1 MPPSKVPETDFGALE
16 KVVAPAAE
24 GKVVVAAADAE
35 AVKRRA
41 ARRRRRRECIGGCFV
56 NEWKAGGLEFEKWAM
71 LEALYT
77 RCYAVTSGIPIRLLW
92 TLDFWISVPH
102 TYVHWNISIPC
113 SNYPTKS
120 AVSARCSAR

>member
-41 ARRRRRRECIGGCFV
+41 VRRRKCIEVFCQ
-56 NEWKAGGLEFEKWAM
+56 
-71 LEALYT
+71 
-77 RCYAVTSGIPIRLLW
+77 
-92 TLDFWISVPH
+92 
-102 TYVHWNISIPC
+102 
-113 SNYPTKS
+113 
-120 AVSARCSAR
+120 